1 MSSEHLSVEHNRA
14 LSDGNPT
21 VVALLNTAR
30 EGRKKARNVIQRR
43 PDHCSHAVVVFD
55 GQTCELGSSEKRQ
68 VRENC
73 LPRAKY

>member
-1 MSSEHLSVEHNRA
+1 MRSEHLGVKHNRA

-30 EGRKKARNVIQRR
+30 EGRKKVSNVIQRR
-43 PDHCSHAVVVFD
+43 PDYCCHAVVVLN
-55 GQTCELGSSEKRQ
+55 GQTCELGSSKKRQ

-73 LPRAKY
+73 LPRAK